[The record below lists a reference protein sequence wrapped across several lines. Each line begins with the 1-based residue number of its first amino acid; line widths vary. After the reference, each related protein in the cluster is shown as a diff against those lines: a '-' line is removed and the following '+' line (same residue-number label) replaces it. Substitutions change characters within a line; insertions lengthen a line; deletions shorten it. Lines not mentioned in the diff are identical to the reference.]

1 MESGPGLESAQ
12 RQSKTSLW
20 LQRDG
25 VTSGKSWTLIGRTV
39 VLALGRAAVTG
50 AAVVVVVVLVARAA
64 AVRLVARAVA
74 AVTAVARPRRHQ
86 QAAWPARTL
95 RQSETK
101 GVSAVH
107 RRVVPGNW
115 CLYKFCPPCNEGFA
129 RSHARVVAPST
140 YRTRRCLARGSV
152 SATMSSS
159 AGAPPGTWVA
169 SAGWRCTRFLKNG
182 PVNRE
187 DVEFRN
193 EACVAG
199 CAVARRTCGRKTG
212 VGGSERAS
220 GCVNK
225 EGKVTP
231 TRPQNTCR

>member
-12 RQSKTSLW
+12 RQSKTSLS

-86 QAAWPARTL
+86 QAARPARTW

-101 GVSAVH
+101 GVSSVR

-115 CLYKFCPPCNEGFA
+115 CLYKFCPPCNEGGDPFRTLA
-129 RSHARVVAPST
+129 RSR
-140 YRTRRCLARGSV
+140 RGSLNV
-152 SATMSSS
+152 PDETLPRSRQCV
-159 AGAPPGTWVA
+159 GDDVFLRW
-169 SAGWRCTRFLKNG
+169 CT
-182 PVNRE
+182 
-187 DVEFRN
+187 
-193 EACVAG
+193 
-199 CAVARRTCGRKTG
+199 ARDMGSVCWLEMHEISEKRT
-212 VGGSERAS
+212 SQ
-220 GCVNK
+220 
-225 EGKVTP
+225 P
-231 TRPQNTCR
+231 